1 MHGTGCRASVSWMPG
16 PHLDTQSRL
25 HDLPERHLAGLR
37 AALSGFDDAEIAS
50 LLEIPVESVRPTLRL
65 AAAKLAA
72 VLAPGY
78 GDGRP
83 TDGPQWADDGA

>member
-1 MHGTGCRASVSWMPG
+1 MAG

-25 HDLPERHLAGLR
+25 HDLPERHLVVLR
-37 AALSGFDDAEIAS
+37 AALSGSDDPEIAS

-78 GDGRP
+78 AGDRAIDRQP
-83 TDGPQWADDGA
+83 GPDE